1 MKILSYIKRLYYL
14 IDLILFYIYDLF
26 LSGFKIGLDV
36 VTVKN
41 LSNPRFIKCS
51 VESKSDLELTV
62 LANLISFSPGTMIV
76 DVDVEKRIFVIH
88 VMFNDTDEGII
99 NSVRDKLERRVLRV
113 LRERR

>member
-1 MKILSYIKRLYYL
+1 MKLFNYIKRFYYL

-41 LSNPRFIKCS
+41 LSNPRFIKCP
-51 VESKSDLELTV
+51 VESKTDLELTV
-62 LANLISFSPGTMIV
+62 LANLISFSPGSMIV
-76 DVDVEKRIFVIH
+76 DVNIEQKIFVIH

-99 NSVRDKLERRVLRV
+99 KSVRDKLERRVLRV
-113 LRERR
+113 LREER